1 MSAKAV
7 AVMVI
12 LLCAAGGALA
22 LANSGGEKQHA
33 AAATPAAAA
42 EPLEIALKPSHHS
55 GVSGTARLVPGAKD
69 DLTVTLTLDKRTKD
83 SLPAHIHTGPCS
95 DEPTFKNPRVWASLD
110 DVVDRRSKTTI
121 NVVTLA
127 ELRAETASINV
138 HDPEHGLRALVCGDI
153 PRG

>member
-7 AVMVI
+7 AVMVV

-22 LANSGGEKQHA
+22 LANAGGGEKQHA
-33 AAATPAAAA
+33 AAATPAPK
-42 EPLEIALKPSHHS
+42 PLEIALKPAHHS

-69 DLTVTLTLDKRTKD
+69 EMTVTLTLDKRGDD

-95 DEPTFKNPRVWASLD
+95 QEPTLQNPRIWASLD
-110 DVVDRRSKTTI
+110 NVEGGGSKTLV

-127 ELRAETASINV
+127 ELQSEGASINV
-138 HDPEHGLRALVCGDI
+138 HDPEHGLRALVCADI

>member
-7 AVMVI
+7 AVMVV

-22 LANSGGEKQHA
+22 LANAGGGEKQHA
-33 AAATPAAAA
+33 AAATPAPK
-42 EPLEIALKPSHHS
+42 PLEIALEPAHHS

-69 DLTVTLTLDKRTKD
+69 EMTVTLTLDKRGDD

-95 DEPTFKNPRVWASLD
+95 DEPTFKNPRIWASLD
-110 DVVDRRSKTTI
+110 NVEDGSSKTLV

-127 ELRAETASINV
+127 ELRSETASINV
-138 HDPEHGLRALVCGDI
+138 HDPEHGLRALACGDI